1 MKWAVKIVSRFTRP
15 VFGHLIA
22 STCCLQDFQVL
33 PNAQWLRLYWSW
45 KWEFLIGSQSQLVYI
60 VTSRP
65 LPDKFQS
72 YQIRKIVSI
81 FNPKLNSKSKTEW
94 ITMTIEIVTRFYGV
108 YYLVKSRE
116 NLNLT
121 KNFEFPALLRTGL
134 LPSKSADTSKT
145 PNNKIK
151 NFSRILTNRKN
162 IVIFLKQASKAI
174 KSLKFCIVFYMF

>member
-1 MKWAVKIVSRFTRP
+1 MSRFTRP
-15 VFGHLIA
+15 IFGHLIA

-33 PNAQWLRLYWSW
+33 PSVPVTQTVLIMKMRVFDWLSVSTCLYCDFTPSA
-45 KWEFLIGSQSQLVYI
+45 
-60 VTSRP
+60 R
-65 LPDKFQS
+65 
-72 YQIRKIVSI
+72 QI
-81 FNPKLNSKSKTEW
+81 PKLSNKKNCFNFHSKTKLKIENW
-94 ITMTIEIVTRFYGV
+94 MNNTTIDIVLRFCRV
-108 YYLVKSRE
+108 YFLVKSRE
-116 NLNLT
+116 NRSLT

>member
-1 MKWAVKIVSRFTRP
+1 
-15 VFGHLIA
+15 
-22 STCCLQDFQVL
+22 
-33 PNAQWLRLYWSW
+33 
-45 KWEFLIGSQSQLVYI
+45 
-60 VTSRP
+60 
-65 LPDKFQS
+65 
-72 YQIRKIVSI
+72 
-81 FNPKLNSKSKTEW
+81 
-94 ITMTIEIVTRFYGV
+94 MTIEIVTRFYGV

-116 NLNLT
+116 NRNLT